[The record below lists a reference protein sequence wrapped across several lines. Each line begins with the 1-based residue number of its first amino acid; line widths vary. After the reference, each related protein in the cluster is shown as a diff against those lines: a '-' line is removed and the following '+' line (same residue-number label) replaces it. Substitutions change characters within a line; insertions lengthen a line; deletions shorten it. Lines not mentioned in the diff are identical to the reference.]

1 MIGQLNKMCWE
12 RNQQEKDYYE
22 TKRVSNFWN
31 NNYIEYVSNGDK
43 NRDLSLDEYIG
54 NIKPYLR
61 NIIIDHQ
68 SSDTWKIQLTIAINF
83 IPSKDSAEEC
93 VMYSGSDNIKFTPYS
108 DANDVIEKL
117 KSFRSKY

>member
-1 MIGQLNKMCWE
+1 MCWE

-54 NIKPYLR
+54 NIKP
-61 NIIIDHQ
+61 
-68 SSDTWKIQLTIAINF
+68 
-83 IPSKDSAEEC
+83 
-93 VMYSGSDNIKFTPYS
+93 
-108 DANDVIEKL
+108 
-117 KSFRSKY
+117 